1 MTFRIIYTSIFISDE
16 GCPSATLCCSSEE
29 DLEDLASKGLT
40 VADKRVAR
48 STSADSA
55 VDLSLEEPSAK
66 GPEEVQKPR
75 RRMTLTV
82 TDLPLRSALLP
93 LAEPLALA
101 NCCDR
106 PYDDLEGLGGCS
118 SCLVPSKTLLE
129 AQLIEFPIVPLD
141 KEAIRSSA
149 SRRESSQSC
158 LSDGTYN
165 ENNVRIL
172 RTPSVVVSDYSDDV
186 VGGITLEEIEY
197 FRRHRLGRRFSSDGK
212 GVDYED
218 TDISAA
224 SSCSNLNYCGS
235 HISIL
240 DGLEMNYGSGLKTPE
255 RKMSNSSTCSTL
267 SGGEDDE
274 QFCER
279 LAQALDNEDMPIAP
293 TVTKKKVSE

>member
-1 MTFRIIYTSIFISDE
+1 METSNELI
-16 GCPSATLCCSSEE
+16 ATE
-29 DLEDLASKGLT
+29 
-40 VADKRVAR
+40 KRVAR

-55 VDLSLEEPSAK
+55 VDLEEPMKVSPEGSAEHEQAQSK
-66 GPEEVQKPR
+66 

-82 TDLPLRSALLP
+82 TDLPLRQALLP

-106 PYDDLEGLGGCS
+106 SYNDLDGFVGCS
-118 SCLVPSKTLLE
+118 SCIVPSKTLLE
-129 AQLIEFPIVPLD
+129 AQLIELPIIPLD
-141 KEAIRSSA
+141 KETTNSST

-158 LSDGTYN
+158 LSDVTYS

-172 RTPSVVVSDYSDDV
+172 RTPSVVVSDYSDDIV
-186 VGGITLEEIEY
+186 CGITLEEIEY
-197 FRRHRLGRRFSSDGK
+197 FRRHRLGRRFSSDGR
-212 GVDYED
+212 GVDFED
-218 TDISAA
+218 NDMSAA

-240 DGLEMNYGSGLKTPE
+240 DGLEMNYNPGLKTPE
-255 RKMSNSSTCSTL
+255 RKMSATSTCSTL

-274 QFCER
+274 Q
-279 LAQALDNEDMPIAP
+279 DMPIAP